1 MTAAQ
6 RITDPDDRVTR
17 EIATALRQQKC
28 IVPILVDGAEH
39 PLPSQMHE
47 SMAGLSRL
55 LAVPSAACRRVRRRG
70 RSGRVRTRATA
81 DPRSLV
87 RWEALAATVGSALS
101 AVVVFMLSIRRR
113 RTADG
118 GRRTAV
124 LPAILITCGVAIAV
138 ASTQAYDQVSAATTY
153 RARLM
158 AANVTQGSWWFRA
171 LLPLPALA
179 AVAAVVVLEPR

>member
-39 PLPSQMHE
+39 PLPSQMRE

-138 ASTQAYDQVSAATTY
+138 ASTQADDQVSAATTY